1 MAINAQSVFPGGGGD
16 PAASSGGEVTKSRQQ
31 TVYVNLNTFTLR
43 SINKKLNSII
53 TAIQSD
59 IRDNRSEENKQDT
72 IRKQGIDAERKN
84 RIETNIERETD
95 IKVPQL
101 VQKQVTKVQSFF
113 GRIGEALTALF
124 AGWVTNQIVE
134 NWDTIERTVI
144 NVYAATRQTIT
155 NISNIIKNVFAVIRN
170 VVDTGISAIKG
181 AFEFVKDAMG
191 TFYGWV
197 EGAMNFIK
205 NLVEGAANLV
215 KPVTEPAVEAAGNAA
230 QATGN
235 FIERT
240 ATAADN
246 ATGNI
251 ASKTRDAIGD
261 AASAAVEGTK
271 NLITGAKDAITG
283 TGTKVI
289 STKGHTDTGPGYT
302 IQGQTDEQGRPV
314 VFSKE
319 AAAAFEKMVADS
331 KGVVKGTDIAS
342 SQRTVAKNKKENGA
356 EKSKHLYG
364 LGMDIHGNSKAWII
378 KNGKKYGW
386 VHAPYGGPND
396 HGGHFEFKGPA
407 APAPAKTPS
416 NKDIPKEK
424 PVEAKPAAKPAADV
438 KPTEVK
444 VGSTATPAPAEKSA
458 ESVTPMMGETAA
470 PSGPRS
476 SDSNAT
482 DASMFGPYDSG
493 EMDASG
499 ITPQQNQ
506 TSTTSS
512 SIQPVN
518 NANEKIAT
526 MESSVPSSQ
535 TQVVQLPSTGGGGT
549 TTPSDLGPINA
560 GSMSGTGA
568 TKFPGARSSNP
579 DNFYVLFSHSV
590 YNVMAI

>member
-43 SINKKLNSII
+43 SINTKLNSII

-72 IRKQGIDAERKN
+72 IRKQGIDAERKD
-84 RIETNIERETD
+84 RIETNIERKTN

-113 GRIGEALTALF
+113 GRIGQALTALF

-144 NVYAATRQTIT
+144 DVYVATRQTIT

-191 TFYGWV
+191 TFYEWV

-230 QATGN
+230 QATGS

-240 ATAADN
+240 ATAADD
-246 ATGNI
+246 ATGNV
-251 ASKTRDAIGD
+251 ASRARDAIGG
-261 AASAAVEGTK
+261 AASAAVEGTR
-271 NLITGAKDAITG
+271 NLVTGARDAITG

-289 STKGHTDTGPGYT
+289 STQGHTDTGPGYT
-302 IQGQTDEQGRPV
+302 VEGQKDAYGRPI
-314 VFSKE
+314 VFTKE

-331 KGVVKGTDIAS
+331 KGVVKGSDIAS
-342 SQRTVAKNKKENGA
+342 SQRTVAKNKKEKGA

-364 LGMDIHGNSKAWII
+364 IGMDIHGDSKAWII

-386 VHAPYGGPND
+386 MHAPYGGPND

-407 APAPAKTPS
+407 APAPAATPS
-416 NKDIPKEK
+416 NRDIPKEK
-424 PVEAKPAAKPAADV
+424 PVEV
-438 KPTEVK
+438 KASAQTQ
-444 VGSTATPAPAEKSA
+444 STATATPAASTA
-458 ESVTPMMGETAA
+458 ESVTPMMGEPAA